1 MQQTAI
7 LKVNGAFVDFHA
19 KDIVEIV
26 NDLLAKDFIN
36 FILNLNSCTDLNNYG
51 VSVLISMIGSI
62 KQKDGKLFF
71 THLDVNQEKKLKM
84 MGLSAYA
91 EFVSDDKSVLDTFQ
105 YTINTKYTINIKRT
119 KIKNVKK

>member
-1 MQQTAI
+1 MPTESFKIGIEKMQQTAI

-26 NDLLAKDFIN
+26 NDLLSKDFIN

-51 VSVLISMIGSI
+51 VSILISMIGSI

-105 YTINTKYTINIKRT
+105 
-119 KIKNVKK
+119 

>member
-1 MQQTAI
+1 MPTESFKIGVEKIKQTAI
-7 LKVNGAFVDFHA
+7 LKVDGAFVDFHA
-19 KDIVEIV
+19 KDIVNIV

-36 FILNLNSCTDLNNYG
+36 FILNLGSCTDLNNYG
-51 VSVLISMIGSI
+51 VSILISLVGSI

-71 THLDVNQEKKLKM
+71 TNLNINQEKKLKM

-105 YTINTKYTINIKRT
+105 
-119 KIKNVKK
+119 